1 MRSIKVISHYDDDKL
16 KFNPDTGRY
25 ELTIE
30 YCKDAFD
37 STFKDDKTLTRR
49 IKLNSQ
55 VVYNYIAL
63 HVATVNKPV
72 VSFLLNRTQE
82 GRDFLLE
89 LLSAQMYADIQTG
102 YNDLLFQPAINFNGQ
117 DKDRLALRQ
126 NTLCVAAEQVF
137 EESDNYFGV
146 RISYQGQ
153 FPYPF
158 FLLMRNYDNDSN
170 K

>member
-1 MRSIKVISHYDDDKL
+1 MKTLTTISHYDDDNL
-16 KFNPDTGRY
+16 KFNEITGRY
-25 ELTIE
+25 ELTIQ
-30 YCKDAFD
+30 YCKDNFEA
-37 STFKDDKTLTRR
+37 TFKNDNVLQRR

-55 VVYNYIAL
+55 VVYNYIAI

-72 VSFLLNRTQE
+72 VDFLLNKTKQ

-102 YNDLLFQPAINFNGQ
+102 YNDLMFQPAVNFNGQ
-117 DKDRLALRQ
+117 DKDRAQIRA
-126 NTLCVAAEQVF
+126 NSLCVAAEEIF
-137 EESDNYFGV
+137 EHSDNYFGI

-153 FPYPF
+153 FPYPY
-158 FLLMRNYDNDSN
+158 FLKLRETN

>member
-1 MRSIKVISHYDDDKL
+1 MRSLKIISHYDDEKL
-16 KFNPDTGRY
+16 QFNEKTGRY
-25 ELTIE
+25 ELTIQ
-30 YCKDAFD
+30 YCKENFD
-37 STFKDDKTLTRR
+37 STFKNDGVLTRR

-89 LLSAQMYADIQTG
+89 VLSAQMYADIQTG
-102 YNDLLFQPAINFNGQ
+102 YNDLLFQPTINFQGQ
-117 DKDRLALRQ
+117 DKDRTQVRLNA
-126 NTLCVAAEQVF
+126 LCVAAEQAF

-153 FPYPF
+153 FPTPYF
-158 FLLMRNYDNDSN
+158 VFVRNYQ
-170 K
+170 

>member
-1 MRSIKVISHYDDDKL
+1 MRSLKIISHHDDDNLFYNEK
-16 KFNPDTGRY
+16 TGRY
-25 ELTIE
+25 ELTIQ
-30 YCKDAFD
+30 YCKDNFD
-37 STFKDDKTLTRR
+37 STFKDDAVLKRR

-72 VSFLLNRTQE
+72 VAFLLNKTQE

-102 YNDLLFQPAINFNGQ
+102 YNDLLFQPAVNFTGQ
-117 DKDRLALRQ
+117 DKDRNAIRQ
-126 NTLCVAAEQVF
+126 NALCLGAEQVF

-153 FPYPF
+153 FPWPYF
-158 FLLMRNYDNDSN
+158 AFVRNNQ
-170 K
+170 

>member
-1 MRSIKVISHYDDDKL
+1 MRSLQIINHYDDENL
-16 KFNPDTGRY
+16 KFNEKTGRY
-25 ELTIE
+25 ELTPQ
-30 YCKDAFD
+30 YCKDNFD
-37 STFKDDKTLTRR
+37 ATYKNDGVLARR

-72 VSFLLNRTQE
+72 VAFLLNRTQE

-89 LLSAQMYADIQTG
+89 LLSAQIYADIQTG

-117 DKDRLALRQ
+117 DKDRRQ
-126 NTLCVAAEQVF
+126 IRINALCVAAEQIL

-146 RISYQGQ
+146 RITYQAQ
-153 FPYPF
+153 FPYPYF
-158 FLLMRNYDNDSN
+158 VFMRNYSNDSH
-170 K
+170 